1 MHLSISTITL
11 GVEDV
16 ARAKAFY
23 ADGLGWPIKQD
34 HGQFVS
40 FAPRSGSSAVALY
53 PRAVLA
59 ADAGV
64 AAHGSGNRG
73 FTFSYVVPS
82 NDRVDAVLAEAER
95 AGGTIVK
102 PGQRGQWG
110 GYFGYFSDPDGYLW
124 KVVCGRY
131 EVDGVI
137 HETDDAFSE

>member
-1 MHLSISTITL
+1 MNLYISTITL

-59 ADAGV
+59 DNAGV
-64 AAHGSGNRG
+64 AANGGENRG
-73 FTFSYVVPS
+73 LMFSYVVQS
-82 NDRVDAVLAEAER
+82 DDRVDAVLAEAER
-95 AGGTIVK
+95 AGGMIVK
-102 PGQRGQWG
+102 PGQRAQWG

-137 HETDDAFSE
+137 RETEDAFSE